1 MDSEISWIYQISVI
15 SYNDDREVF
24 MTDILIR
31 DIDESLDKAL
41 KVRAIEHG
49 RTREAEIKV
58 ILTSVIS
65 RYPKK
70 RSLADA
76 LMDIPKLD
84 ADVDHVFERSGSPA
98 RNMDG

>member
-1 MDSEISWIYQISVI
+1 
-15 SYNDDREVF
+15 

-31 DIDESLDKAL
+31 DIDETLDKAL

-58 ILTSVIS
+58 ILKSVVS
-65 RYPKK
+65 RRPKK

-84 ADVDHVFERSGSPA
+84 ADVNYLFKRPDSSA
-98 RNMDG
+98 RNMDE

>member
-1 MDSEISWIYQISVI
+1 
-15 SYNDDREVF
+15 

-31 DIDESLDKAL
+31 DIEEALDKAL

-58 ILTSVIS
+58 ILKSVVS
-65 RYPKK
+65 RRPKK

-76 LMDIPKLD
+76 LMDIPKLG
-84 ADVDHVFERSGSPA
+84 ADVNHLFKRPDSSA
-98 RNMDG
+98 RNMDE

>member
-1 MDSEISWIYQISVI
+1 
-15 SYNDDREVF
+15 

-31 DIDESLDKAL
+31 DIDETLDKAL

-58 ILTSVIS
+58 ILKSVVS
-65 RYPKK
+65 RRAKK

-84 ADVDHVFERSGSPA
+84 ADIMHLFRRADSSA
-98 RNMDG
+98 RNMDE